1 MSVAV
6 GPLLSETNGDGV
18 AHRLREKVEA
28 PTSRAWGVKGRLLVA
43 ALSLIVAWG
52 IFAWIHQLRDGLAVT
67 GLNNRVSWGLY
78 ITNFV
83 FFIGI
88 SHAGTLISAILRL
101 TKAEWRRPI
110 TRMAEVITVLVLVFG
125 ASSVDH
131 RPGPARPAAER
142 PPSSPPALAAPLGRA
157 LDQHLHLRQHHLPLP
172 PARSRTSPSLRDSRA
187 SDGSAVGSTAR
198 CRSAGPARRAEGAG
212 SNKAIGVMAIVV
224 IPIAIS
230 VHTVVSWIFAMT
242 LRAVWHST
250 IFGPYFV
257 VGAIFSGIA
266 AIIIAM
272 AIFRRAYHLE
282 EFITETHFRHLASL
296 LLVLGLVYTYFTA
309 SEYITVGYKLRV
321 GEGALLSALLVGR
334 YAPLFW
340 TFAIG
345 GTLIPILL
353 LAFRKTRTIPGIV
366 TAAILVTIGMW
377 LKRFVI
383 VVPSMSAPLMPWEWG
398 SYHPTWVE
406 WSITA
411 AAFAGFALVF
421 VLLARF
427 FPVISMWEVEE
438 GSGVRPDRI
447 HGPRSSMAGDGH
459 GNGHG
464 VAVGEPAL
472 LLEGIQAE
480 TSSIGDAG

>member
-6 GPLLSETNGDGV
+6 EPQLSEAAGDGV

-28 PTSRAWGVKGRLLVA
+28 PTSRAWGFKGRLLVA
-43 ALSLIVAWG
+43 GLSLIVAWG
-52 IFAWIHQLRDGLAVT
+52 IFAWIHQLSHGLAVT

-88 SHAGTLISAILRL
+88 SHAGTLVSAILRL

-110 TRMAEVITVLVLVFG
+110 TRMAEMITVVALVIGASMVLVDMG
-125 ASSVDH
+125 
-131 RPGPARPAAER
+131 RPDRLQNILRFP
-142 PPSSPPALAAPLGRA
+142 
-157 LDQHLHLRQHHLPLP
+157 HLRSPILWDVLSISTYIVGSIIYLYLPLVP
-172 PARSRTSPSLRDSRA
+172 DVAALRGSRSFGRVRRRIYSAMSLRWT
-187 SDGSAVGSTAR
+187 GSAEQKAHL
-198 CRSAGPARRAEGAG
+198 
-212 SNKAIGVMAIVV
+212 NKAIGIMAIVILPV
-224 IPIAIS
+224 AIS
-230 VHTVVSWIFAMT
+230 VHTVVSWIFGMT
-242 LRAVWHST
+242 LRDGWNST

-266 AIIIAM
+266 GIIVVM

-282 EFITETHFRHLASL
+282 EFITEKHFRHLASL
-296 LLVLGLVYTYFTA
+296 LLVLGLVYLYFTA

-345 GTLIPILL
+345 GTFVPILL

-366 TAAILVTIGMW
+366 TAAALVTIGMW

-421 VLLARF
+421 MLLARF

-438 GSGVRPDRI
+438 GWESVPMTATVVDG
-447 HGPRSSMAGDGH
+447 MARNGHGDGH
-459 GNGHG
+459 G
-464 VAVGEPAL
+464 VLVREPTVL
-472 LLEGIQAE
+472 LDGIQAE
-480 TSSIGDAG
+480 ASPIGDAG